1 MKIKRLELQG
11 FKSFVDRTVVNFDH
25 EIMAIVG
32 PNGCGKSNIVDAI
45 RWSMGEQS
53 AKHLRGR
60 SMEDVIFSGSES
72 RSPADF
78 AEVTL
83 TFENDDPTDVPIE
96 YKDYADIAVTRR
108 LHRSGDSEY
117 LINKTPVRLKDITDL
132 FLGTGIGTKA
142 YSIVE
147 QGKIGLIVSA
157 KPEDRRLLI
166 EEAAGITKFKS
177 RKKQAERK
185 MEMTQQNLL
194 RVGDIVAEIERNL
207 GSLKRQAAKAERFI
221 SYRGELEDLQLHDA
235 SHKFLEL
242 RGWIVLE
249 QSEVDR
255 LTLEADDAKASLAA
269 REAELE
275 SARLQ
280 AHTAEETLEQ
290 ANAAAFAADNEAR
303 SEEAAIERAKD
314 RIEALRRR
322 ESQAEI
328 ELREI
333 EEQAAI
339 LLRERDTVAA
349 EVTVLEDGE
358 TGEATAA
365 ASQEAQLAELAA
377 EHETAQRFVIELR
390 EAMSRAQAEIAS
402 SEAKLQGFDRR
413 KQDMVVREEK
423 QSAEREE
430 REGNVLE
437 LTARAE
443 QLALAIDDL
452 RNGKVTTAEERTQL
466 EERLGDLRR
475 AITTSEHSLEEAKSE
490 AGKKRSRLH
499 ALTEMHARREGVGAG
514 AKALVE
520 TKDKS
525 LAGLLA
531 DRIEAPANLTA
542 ALAGLLG
549 SHLED
554 VVVDDVSR
562 GVELLT
568 ELAAARKGRAT
579 IVPRHP
585 AYVAGRPA
593 PWVHDRLDAGR
604 AALEGILGRLADS
617 LRFAPEDEALVRVV
631 VGDAIVVEDVAAAMR
646 VRAFGLGPPGSRGV
660 DLADSTLV
668 TRDGTVFHTD
678 GRVSGGTGEEAAAH
692 MLDVARE
699 MRELQVDVTRLDA
712 LVSER
717 LAHHQSLRSQIGE
730 CTGALERARQQ
741 AHQSELALVHAEK
754 DLRAAESELE
764 GHNRRLQALGADLE
778 ELRRAIAEAEAERA
792 AAQEILDS
800 ARLALEAVASQ
811 ITEAE
816 TSATDWRD
824 KVQAQQQLVM
834 ERKVAL
840 AGAREKLSAA
850 RGTLQR
856 LARSET
862 ELAERARRL
871 DSELE
876 RGAAEFGETAAT
888 LVRHKERLI
897 AALETARVAHEL
909 LAETRTVFDAFRSDL
924 TEREAGLKDLRTRA
938 SESRDALA
946 EHEMALRERQLS
958 MSHLLT
964 GVREKFRGLDLPRVI
979 GDYHL
984 RPAPDGEL
992 RDRIQELMGLLDRM
1006 GSVNLDAMREHED
1019 AEKRFVFY
1027 TTQKADL
1034 DKALSDLERAIQ
1046 QMNRESKKLFEET
1059 FAAVN
1064 ERFQIIFPKMFRGG
1078 RAELR
1083 LTNPNDMLET
1093 GIDIVAQ
1100 PPGKK
1105 LSSIELM
1112 SGGEKALTAVSLIFA
1127 IFQIKPSPF
1136 CILDEVDAPL
1146 DEANVGRYCDMI
1158 REMTDRS
1165 QFILITH
1172 IKKTMQMVDI
1182 LHGVTMGEPGVS
1194 RLVSVKVS
1202 ETAKGVKVDKAATTA
1217 PNAAV
1222 A

>member
-11 FKSFVDRTVVNFDH
+11 FKSFVDRTVVNFEH
-25 EIMAIVG
+25 EIMGIVG

-60 SMEDVIFSGSES
+60 SMEDVIFNGSES

-83 TFENDDPTDVPIE
+83 TFENDDPTGVPLE
-96 YKDYADIAVTRR
+96 YKDYTDIAVTRR

-194 RVGDIVAEIERNL
+194 RVGDIVAEIDRNL
-207 GSLKRQAAKAERFI
+207 GSLKRQAAKAERYI
-221 SYRGELEDLQLHDA
+221 SYRNELEDHQLHDA

-255 LTLEADDAKASLAA
+255 LTLEADLARASLLA
-269 REAELE
+269 RETDLE
-275 SARLQ
+275 SARLE
-280 AHTAEETLEQ
+280 AHAAEEALES
-290 ANAAAFAADNEAR
+290 ANAAAFAADNEVR
-303 SEEAAIERAKD
+303 TEEAAIDRAKD
-314 RIEALRRR
+314 RLEALRRR
-322 ESQAEI
+322 ETQAEA
-328 ELREI
+328 ELHEI
-333 EEQAAI
+333 EEQQEI
-339 LLRERDTVAA
+339 LLRERDTVAD
-349 EVTVLEDGE
+349 EVSLLEEGE
-358 TGEATAA
+358 NGEANAA
-365 ASQEAQLAELAA
+365 ASLEERLAELTNEQLEA
-377 EHETAQRFVIELR
+377 ERVVVDLRIAVSVAQ
-390 EAMSRAQAEIAS
+390 QEIAS
-402 SEAKLQGFDRR
+402 SDAKLAGFGRR
-413 KQDMVVREEK
+413 KQEMVLREEK
-423 QSAEREE
+423 LSAEREQ

-437 LTARAE
+437 LRARTG

-452 RNGKVTTAEERTQL
+452 RNGKTTTAEERAQL
-466 EERLGDLRR
+466 EERLASLRIE
-475 AITTSEHSLEEAKSE
+475 ITYSEQALEEAKAE
-490 AGKKRSRLH
+490 WTKRRSRLG
-499 ALTEMHARREGVGAG
+499 ALTEMHARRDGIGAG
-514 AKALVE
+514 AKALVD
-520 TKDKS
+520 TKDPT

-531 DRIEAPANLTA
+531 DRVEAPADLTA

-549 SHLED
+549 AHLED
-554 VVVDDVSR
+554 VVVDDIGR
-562 GVELLT
+562 GVELLAQLG
-568 ELAAARKGRAT
+568 EARKGRAT

-585 AYVAGRPA
+585 VYVAGRTNVVP
-593 PWVHDRLDAGR
+593 PG
-604 AALEGILGRLADS
+604 EGILGRLADS
-617 LRFAPEDEALVRVV
+617 LRYAAEDEALVRAVV
-631 VGDAIVVEDVAAAMR
+631 ADAIVVEDVAAALR
-646 VRAFGLGPPGSRGV
+646 
-660 DLADSTLV
+660 LAAEQPADVIIV
-668 TRDGTVFHTD
+668 TRDGTVFHPD

-692 MLDVARE
+692 MLDVGRE
-699 MRELQVDVTRLDA
+699 MRELQVDVARLDA

-717 LAHHQSLRSQIGE
+717 LAHHQSLRTQIGE
-730 CTGALERARQQ
+730 CSGGLESARQQ
-741 AHQSELALVHAEK
+741 AHQSELALVHAET
-754 DLRAAESELE
+754 DLRAAEAELE
-764 GHNRRLQALGADLE
+764 SHNQRLESLTADLD
-778 ELRRAIAEAEAERA
+778 ELRCAITEAEAERA
-792 AAQEILDS
+792 AAEEVLQN
-800 ARLALEAVASQ
+800 ARIAVETAG
-811 ITEAE
+811 AE
-816 TSATDWRD
+816 LIAAELHAGEHRD
-824 KVQAQQQLVM
+824 QLSAQQQLVV

-840 AGAREKLSAA
+840 AGAREKLFAA
-850 RGTLQR
+850 RSTLER
-856 LARSET
+856 LARNEA
-862 ELAERARRL
+862 ELAERGHRL
-871 DSELE
+871 DTELE
-876 RGAAEFGETAAT
+876 GGAHEYGETVAL
-888 LVRHKERLI
+888 LVTHKERLI
-897 AALETARVAHEL
+897 AGHGAALAAQAALTEN
-909 LAETRTVFDAFRSDL
+909 RTVFEAFRTSL
-924 TEREAGLKDLRTRA
+924 LERETGLKDLRSRTD
-938 SESRDALA
+938 ESKAALS
-946 EHEMALRERQLS
+946 EHEMALREREIS
-958 MSHLLT
+958 MEHLLN

-992 RDRIQELMGLLDRM
+992 RDRITELTGLLDRM
-1006 GSVNLDAMREHED
+1006 GSVNLDAMREHEE
-1019 AEKRFVFY
+1019 AEKRFVYY

-1034 DKALSDLERAIQ
+1034 DQALADLATAIT

-1059 FAAVN
+1059 YHAVN
-1064 ERFQIIFPKMFRGG
+1064 QRFQEIFPKMFRGG

-1083 LTNPNDMLET
+1083 LTNPQDMLET
-1093 GIDIVAQ
+1093 GIDIIAQ

-1146 DEANVGRYCDMI
+1146 DEANVARYCETI
-1158 REMTDRS
+1158 RGMTERS

-1194 RLVSVKVS
+1194 KLVSVKVS
-1202 ETAKGVKVDKAATTA
+1202 ETAKGVRVDQAAQT
-1217 PNAAV
+1217 AV

>member
-1 MKIKRLELQG
+1 
-11 FKSFVDRTVVNFDH
+11 V
-25 EIMAIVG
+25 
-32 PNGCGKSNIVDAI
+32 
-45 RWSMGEQS
+45 
-53 AKHLRGR
+53 
-60 SMEDVIFSGSES
+60 
-72 RSPADF
+72 
-78 AEVTL
+78 
-83 TFENDDPTDVPIE
+83 
-96 YKDYADIAVTRR
+96 AV
-108 LHRSGDSEY
+108 L
-117 LINKTPVRLKDITDL
+117 V
-132 FLGTGIGTKA
+132 
-142 YSIVE
+142 
-147 QGKIGLIVSA
+147 
-157 KPEDRRLLI
+157 
-166 EEAAGITKFKS
+166 
-177 RKKQAERK
+177 
-185 MEMTQQNLL
+185 
-194 RVGDIVAEIERNL
+194 
-207 GSLKRQAAKAERFI
+207 
-221 SYRGELEDLQLHDA
+221 
-235 SHKFLEL
+235 
-242 RGWIVLE
+242 
-249 QSEVDR
+249 
-255 LTLEADDAKASLAA
+255 
-269 REAELE
+269 
-275 SARLQ
+275 
-280 AHTAEETLEQ
+280 
-290 ANAAAFAADNEAR
+290 
-303 SEEAAIERAKD
+303 
-314 RIEALRRR
+314 
-322 ESQAEI
+322 
-328 ELREI
+328 
-333 EEQAAI
+333 
-339 LLRERDTVAA
+339 
-349 EVTVLEDGE
+349 DGE
-358 TGEATAA
+358 TGEASAA
-365 ASQEAQLAELAA
+365 ATQEAQLADLAV
-377 EHETAQRFVIELR
+377 EHESAQRFVIELR

-413 KQDMVVREEK
+413 KQDMVLREEK

-437 LTARAE
+437 LTARTE

-475 AITTSEHSLEEAKSE
+475 AITTSEHSLEEAKAE
-490 AGKKRSRLH
+490 ASKKRSRLH

-646 VRAFGLGPPGSRGV
+646 VRALGAGCRGA

-800 ARLALEAVASQ
+800 ARAALEAVASQ

-816 TSATDWRD
+816 TSATEWRD
-824 KVQAQQQLVM
+824 KVHAQQQLVM

-862 ELAERARRL
+862 ELAERAKRL
-871 DSELE
+871 DTELE
-876 RGAAEFGETAAT
+876 RGAVEYGETAAT

-897 AALETARVAHEL
+897 DALETARIAHEL

-958 MSHLLT
+958 MAHLLT

-992 RDRIQELMGLLDRM
+992 RDRIQELIGLLDRM

-1019 AEKRFVFY
+1019 AEKRFVYY

-1034 DKALSDLERAIQ
+1034 DKALADLERAIQ

-1064 ERFQIIFPKMFRGG
+1064 ERFQTIFPKMFRGG

-1083 LTNPNDMLET
+1083 LTNPGDMLET